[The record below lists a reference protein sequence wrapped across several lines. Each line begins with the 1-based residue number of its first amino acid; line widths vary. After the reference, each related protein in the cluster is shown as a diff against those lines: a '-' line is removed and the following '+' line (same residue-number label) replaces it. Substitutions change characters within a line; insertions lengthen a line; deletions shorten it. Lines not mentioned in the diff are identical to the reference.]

1 MYGYGFRR
9 GFAGEVPPWPY
20 VGRGKAGMPRCL
32 YPSFFG
38 FYFSTKQDELNY
50 LKERSRM
57 LKEELEW
64 IEERI
69 KTLETQN

>member
-9 GFAGEVPPWPY
+9 CFVGEVPPWPY
-20 VGRGKAGMPRCL
+20 VGRGRPKCL
-32 YPSFFG
+32 YLGSFG
-38 FYFSTKQDELNY
+38 FCVPTKQDELSY
-50 LKERSRM
+50 LKERSEM
-57 LKEELEW
+57 LKEELKW